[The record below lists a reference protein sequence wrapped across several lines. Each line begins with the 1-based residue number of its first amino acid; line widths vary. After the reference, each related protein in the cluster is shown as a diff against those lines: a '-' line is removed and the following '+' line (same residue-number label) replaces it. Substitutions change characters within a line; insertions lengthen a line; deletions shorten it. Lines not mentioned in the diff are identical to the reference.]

1 VNGCIASVFRVE
13 EGATKLYETA
23 KCQDPADG
31 NLNSHRDC
39 HCYER
44 IIKKWFLEKYT
55 VIL

>member
-1 VNGCIASVFRVE
+1 VE
-13 EGATKLYETA
+13 EGATKLYETP

-31 NLNSHRDC
+31 NLNSQKDW